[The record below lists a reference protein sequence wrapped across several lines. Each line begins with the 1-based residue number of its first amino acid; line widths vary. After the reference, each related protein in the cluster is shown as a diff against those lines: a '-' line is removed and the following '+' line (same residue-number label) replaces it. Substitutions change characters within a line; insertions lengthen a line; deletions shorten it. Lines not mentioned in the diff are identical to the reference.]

1 MKGLTSIELAILLAI
16 IIVIAVAVGWYMY
29 TTFTASTSAQA
40 KLIISQATYAVS
52 SSSSSGGTLTL
63 VVSNPGP
70 VQQITIQSIYLS
82 GQPCGSSSNTVTVIT
97 STGTFPV
104 SVQCPVSATPGTT
117 LQGYVV
123 LSTGTTFPFTAVVTT
138 AAQS

>member
-29 TTFTASTSAQA
+29 TTFVASTSAQA
-40 KLIISQATYAVS
+40 KLIVSQATLFTN
-52 SSSSSGGTLTL
+52 GTLKL

-70 VQQITIQSIYLS
+70 AATVTITNVFVNGTSCSL
-82 GQPCGSSSNTVTVIT
+82 GTKNNPLTTVTVSSSKGAMIVNAT
-97 STGTFPV
+97 
-104 SVQCPVSATPGTT
+104 CPFTTLVPGTT

-123 LSTGTTFPFTAVVTT
+123 LSTGTTFPFTAVV
-138 AAQS
+138 S

>member
-29 TTFTASTSAQA
+29 TTFVASTSAQA
-40 KLIISQATYAVS
+40 KLIVSQATYS
-52 SSSSSGGTLTL
+52 STSGTLTL

-70 VQQITIQSIYLS
+70 AATVTITGVYLNGTSCTSIS
-82 GQPCGSSSNTVTVIT
+82 PTTISSSAGATQVTASCSLAVK
-97 STGTFPV
+97 P
-104 SVQCPVSATPGTT
+104 TPGTT

-123 LSTGTTFPFTAVVTT
+123 LSTGTTFPFTAVV
-138 AAQS
+138 S

>member
-40 KLIISQATYAVS
+40 KLIISQATY
-52 SSSSSGGTLTL
+52 SSGSKQLTL
-63 VVSNPGP
+63 VVTNPGP
-70 VQQITIQSIYLS
+70 VATVTISNIYLN
-82 GQPCGSSSNTVTVIT
+82 GTACSSSPLNWAISTSSGATTKSLECKLPATV
-97 STGTFPV
+97 
-104 SVQCPVSATPGTT
+104 TPGTT

-123 LSTGTTFPFTAVVTT
+123 LSTGTTFPFTAVVT
-138 AAQS
+138 